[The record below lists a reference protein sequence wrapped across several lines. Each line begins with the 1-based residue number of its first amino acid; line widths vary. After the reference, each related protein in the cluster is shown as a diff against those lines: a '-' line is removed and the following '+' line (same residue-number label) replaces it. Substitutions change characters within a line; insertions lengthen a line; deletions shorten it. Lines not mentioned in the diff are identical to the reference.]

1 MSPQVFARFERFSAR
16 GARERPVGGVD
27 PLVKSDG
34 GRVLEALATVT
45 TLALIE
51 VAVSVQVVLLEVYTQ
66 LEPDIALLTAERPLL
81 SATHNTVD

>member
-1 MSPQVFARFERFSAR
+1 
-16 GARERPVGGVD
+16 
-27 PLVKSDG
+27 
-34 GRVLEALATVT
+34 VT

-81 SATHNTVD
+81 SATHNTVDWIITIIKTTSVSVSDGDGDGAGRWKESRSELETVTK

>member
-1 MSPQVFARFERFSAR
+1 
-16 GARERPVGGVD
+16 
-27 PLVKSDG
+27 
-34 GRVLEALATVT
+34 VT